1 MAEQQL
7 PPPDVL
13 RERAI
18 KRLKERQDSVGLVHP
33 LVNSPLVVIRA
44 GS

>member
-7 PPPDVL
+7 PPPDEL

-18 KRLKERQDSVGLVHP
+18 KRLKKRHDFFGLAYL
-33 LVNSPLVVIRA
+33 LVNSFLVVIRA